1 MSSASV
7 FIFDGPAIAW
17 VILAIVAAILEIT
30 IPQFGV
36 VFVSL
41 AALAAALAASVDL
54 HLTAQLA
61 VFVVVLGVSL
71 AFLRPR
77 LMGYLS
83 APGVPSRT
91 GALIG
96 YEGIVT
102 HDIETTIGAGRV
114 NVRGQDWAAR
124 AAQPISAGT
133 RVRVVGADGIIL
145 EVQPA

>member
-1 MSSASV
+1 M
-7 FIFDGPAIAW
+7 FTFDGPAIAW
-17 VILAIVAAILEIT
+17 VTLAIIAAILEVT
-30 IPQFGV
+30 IPHFGV

-41 AALAAALAASVDL
+41 AALAAALAASFDL
-54 HLTAQLA
+54 HLAAQLA
-61 VFVVVLGVSL
+61 VFVVVLGLSL

-91 GALIG
+91 EALIG
-96 YEGIVT
+96 HEGVVT

-124 AAQPISAGT
+124 ALQPIPAGT
-133 RVRVVGADGIIL
+133 RVRVVGADGLIL

>member
-1 MSSASV
+1 M
-7 FIFDGPAIAW
+7 FTFDGPAIAW
-17 VILAIVAAILEIT
+17 VTVAIVAAILEIT
-30 IPQFGV
+30 IPHFGV
-36 VFVSL
+36 VFVGP
-41 AALAAALAASVDL
+41 AALAAALAASLDL
-54 HLTAQLA
+54 HLAAQLA
-61 VFVVVLGVSL
+61 VFVVVLGLSL

-91 GALIG
+91 EALIG
-96 YEGIVT
+96 HEGVVT
-102 HDIETTIGAGRV
+102 HDIETTIGVGRV

-124 AAQPISAGT
+124 APRPIPAGT